1 MSTDD
6 SPPTQHSIRD
16 AAAVTHAGGM
26 RATRAF
32 PTNTHSHLDPFVLF
46 ERFHIEPDQG
56 FDTHPHAGFEILTYM
71 LEGGMAHG
79 DSLGHESTPR
89 AGDAMRITAGGGIRH
104 SEFPADDAA
113 CSGLQLWVNLP
124 ADRKEL
130 DPSYAEA
137 SSDQLPTVERAD
149 ATVTTVVGEG
159 SPLDLE
165 TAMEYLDVTV
175 TGSGSGSGSG
185 SGTGSWTW
193 DPPAAWVGFC
203 FVVSGS
209 GTVDGGEGEDGAK
222 LENGRFVTLE
232 GGDSLTLSTETECRV
247 VAVAGEPH
255 GQEIHQRGPFVA

>member
-1 MSTDD
+1 MSSDER
-6 SPPTQHSIRD
+6 PTQHSIRD

-32 PTNTHSHLDPFVLF
+32 PTNTHSHLDLFVLF
-46 ERFHIEPDQG
+46 ERFHIESDQG

-79 DSLGHESTPR
+79 DSLGYESTPR
-89 AGDAMRITAGGGIRH
+89 AGDAMRITAGDGIRH

-137 SSDQLPTVERAD
+137 SSDQLPTEERAS
-149 ATVTTVVGEG
+149 ATVTTIVGEG

-165 TAMEYLDVTV
+165 TPMEYLDVTV
-175 TGSGSGSGSG
+175 TGSGSGSDA
-185 SGTGSWTW
+185 GSWTW
-193 DPPAAWVGFC
+193 EPPAAWVGFC

-209 GTVDGGEGEDGAK
+209 GTVDGDEDGAK
-222 LENGRFVTLE
+222 LEAGQFVTLE